1 MPKTRSRVRATL
13 PLLALAF
20 ASAAGAQTGV
30 TTPEQQF
37 GHRIGADYVL
47 PDYTQF
53 VDYWQKLARES
64 DRMVLDTIGLSA
76 EGRPQLMAIITA
88 PENHRN
94 LERYQDIA
102 RRLALAEGLTDDQAR
117 QLAAQGRAVVW
128 FDGGLHATEVLGA
141 QQLIETVYQLVSGTD
156 AETLRIL
163 NDVIILFVD
172 KLAELER
179 RMSPVLARLHPD
191 GGLWIAWPKKAARK
205 PTDITEDVVRR
216 IGLAGGLVD
225 NKVAAIDD
233 VWAGL
238 RLVVRVENREAVAY
252 RAEPPAP
259 KRKPRPRTK
268 SGAGAA
274 AHRALSRPR

>member
-1 MPKTRSRVRATL
+1 MAGYSR
-13 PLLALAF
+13 
-20 ASAAGAQTGV
+20 
-30 TTPEQQF
+30 TP
-37 GHRIGADYVL
+37 
-47 PDYTQF
+47 
-53 VDYWQKLARES
+53 LARKLGIKPGHAVA
-64 DRMVLDTIGLSA
+64 VLGLVPSTFEPRLELP
-76 EGRPQLMAIITA
+76 EGVKVSHQLRPQ
-88 PENHRN
+88 P
-94 LERYQDIA
+94 Y
-102 RRLALAEGLTDDQAR
+102 
-117 QLAAQGRAVVW
+117 
-128 FDGGLHATEVLGA
+128 
-141 QQLIETVYQLVSGTD
+141 
-156 AETLRIL
+156 
-163 NDVIILFVD
+163 DVIILFVD

-191 GGLWIAWPKKAARK
+191 GGLWIAWPKKAAKK